1 VTGVTPTAR
10 SARCDEVMTL
20 IFEAKKT
27 QGTSELISNKTPENI
42 YDLKTDFLE
51 RHILRS
57 RTMSMAYPP
66 KNFAGNWP
74 LVTKQQQLTLWFI
87 SCDPVSS
94 RYPIAIIMFLV

>member
-1 VTGVTPTAR
+1 
-10 SARCDEVMTL
+10 
-20 IFEAKKT
+20 
-27 QGTSELISNKTPENI
+27 
-42 YDLKTDFLE
+42 
-51 RHILRS
+51 
-57 RTMSMAYPP
+57 MAYPP